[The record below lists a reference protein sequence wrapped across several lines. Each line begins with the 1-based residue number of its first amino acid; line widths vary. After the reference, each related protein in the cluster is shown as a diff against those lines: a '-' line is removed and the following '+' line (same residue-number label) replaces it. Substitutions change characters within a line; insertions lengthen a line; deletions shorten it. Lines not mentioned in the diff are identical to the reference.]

1 MLWKVYKNVQ
11 PNVKTKMLVTA
22 RSLGRS
28 VERNAMVFLYAE
40 QKIFACKALIFVQTQ
55 LNVTDCHRCTGGYP
69 TKFHSNS
76 QWCSSEVKYYRSASG
91 IEKFIYIFNLH
102 EPFKVN

>member
-1 MLWKVYKNVQ
+1 
-11 PNVKTKMLVTA
+11 MLVTA

-28 VERNAMVFLYAE
+28 VGRNAMVFLYAE

-76 QWCSSEVKYYRSASG
+76 QWCSSQVKYYRRASD
-91 IEKFIYIFNLH
+91 IENYMDIFYRKPL
-102 EPFKVN
+102 

>member
-1 MLWKVYKNVQ
+1 
-11 PNVKTKMLVTA
+11 MLVTA
-22 RSLGRS
+22 RSLG
-28 VERNAMVFLYAE
+28 RNAMVFLYAE

-76 QWCSSEVKYYRSASG
+76 QWCSFEVNIIIAGLLMYRKHYSN
-91 IEKFIYIFNLH
+91 EDFTVHL
-102 EPFKVN
+102 